1 MLLKFLNQFAPITFM
16 CLIIGLTLAS
26 CNSTEGVLTP
36 VNSVG
41 SEQVDTSQVDA
52 GQNVTAETGL
62 TASQF
67 AVTEQSGTGT
77 KIHILP
83 IVGAPADKIAALS
96 RTLSANASSNGIV
109 LTQRNSAETQYQ
121 LKGYLSA
128 FSDETQT
135 NVVYVWDIL
144 DTNSERIYRI
154 QGQKNTSTITND
166 AWQAVSA
173 DIMEAIAAETITAFN
188 NWQSSNI
195 N

>member
-1 MLLKFLNQFAPITFM
+1 MKFLEQFAPITFI

-36 VNSVG
+36 ENSVG
-41 SEQVDTSQVDA
+41 PEQVDTGQINT
-52 GQNVTAETGL
+52 GQNDVNATSL

-77 KIHILP
+77 KVHILP
-83 IVGAPADKIAALS
+83 IVGAPTDKIAALA
-96 RTLSANASSNGIV
+96 RTLSANASANGIV
-109 LTQRNSAETQYQ
+109 LTQRDSAETQYQ

-144 DTNSERIYRI
+144 DTSNQRVYRI
-154 QGQKNTSTITND
+154 QGQKSTSTITND

-173 DIMEAIAAETITAFN
+173 DIMEAIAGETIAAFN
-188 NWQSSNI
+188 NWQSSNA

>member
-1 MLLKFLNQFAPITFM
+1 MLLKFLNRFAPITFI

-36 VNSVG
+36 INSVG
-41 SEQVDTSQVDA
+41 PDQVETTQNDVNAADTA
-52 GQNVTAETGL
+52 L

-77 KIHILP
+77 KVHILP

-109 LTQRNSAETQYQ
+109 LTQRDSAETQYQ

-144 DTNSERIYRI
+144 NTNNQRVYRI
-154 QGQKNTSTITND
+154 QGQKSISTITND

>member
-1 MLLKFLNQFAPITFM
+1 MLLKFLNRFAPITFI

-41 SEQVDTSQVDA
+41 SDQVETT
-52 GQNVTAETGL
+52 QNDVNVADTGL
-62 TASQF
+62 APSQF

-77 KIHILP
+77 KVHILP
-83 IVGAPADKIAALS
+83 VVGAPADKIAALS

-109 LTQRNSAETQYQ
+109 LTQRDSAETQYQ

-144 DTNSERIYRI
+144 NTNNQRVYRI
-154 QGQKNTSTITND
+154 QGQKSISTITND

-173 DIMEAIAAETITAFN
+173 DIMEAIAADTITAFN